1 MTIQMG
7 TTAQVVAEMADELR
21 RRATELDRVAAEM
34 LAENDPTAAV
44 QALMTALNLAN
55 LRLDKL
61 ILLPMNQMQREI
73 DSRKVQLENT
83 PSMD

>member
-73 DSRKVQLENT
+73 DSLKVQLENT